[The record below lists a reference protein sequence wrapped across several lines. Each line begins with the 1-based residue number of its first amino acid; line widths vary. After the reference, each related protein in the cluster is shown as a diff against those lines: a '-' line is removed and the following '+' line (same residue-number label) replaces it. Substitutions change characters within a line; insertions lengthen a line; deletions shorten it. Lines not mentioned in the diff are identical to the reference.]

1 MNKEKLLKVFKKE
14 DGAGLVLALMVLMVL
29 AVLGV
34 TVAGVTIGSHKLGH
48 INRDSNSAYY
58 IAEAGANLAYED
70 IKSGVMPA
78 YETSANSDLNYF
90 SKITQLVR
98 AVDGKTY
105 TDFSDQFGGQ
115 PLATV
120 TIEPTPSNDVKE
132 YTIVST
138 GEINGTTRTVKK
150 VFNVNWV
157 ERNSG
162 IGLPPLPDD
171 CALYIG
177 GKISFPFSLLSK
189 PMSIVSGDIKTG
201 PEFKGD
207 YYQNYKLKHNKTDG
221 VTTNTIDNSEI
232 PDMEPYRKIQFPDL
246 PVDYMQYNDKHPEL
260 DIDTSLSARTIS
272 ENSRIRN
279 LKVGRLSL
287 IGLSGSPLTVDTGL
301 GNKTI
306 NLVVRDLYVYN
317 DINIIGD
324 GTVNL
329 YVTRSMD
336 FVSTS
341 NGLKVGGDR
350 VDQLNI
356 IYSGS
361 ESVLI
366 GRIGYF
372 TNQIIDFIGT
382 IFSGNAEMI
391 FYNNVKFEGIIITFG
406 SSLTLYYNVNVIA
419 VIYAP
424 NSEVNMYGGSKLN
437 GGLVANNVYFSRYTL
452 LSASPNEIQY
462 SPLEEY
468 VKQYLFGT
476 GTGETPDLEELI
488 FSQAAIEP

>member
-1 MNKEKLLKVFKKE
+1 MNREKLLRVFKKE

-48 INRDSNSAYY
+48 ISRDSNSAYY

-150 VFNVNWV
+150 IFNVNWV

-189 PMSIVSGDIKTG
+189 PMSIVRGDIKTG

-232 PDMEPYRKIQFPDL
+232 PDMEPYKKIQFPDL

-272 ENSRIRN
+272 ENS
-279 LKVGRLSL
+279 
-287 IGLSGSPLTVDTGL
+287 
-301 GNKTI
+301 
-306 NLVVRDLYVYN
+306 
-317 DINIIGD
+317 
-324 GTVNL
+324 
-329 YVTRSMD
+329 
-336 FVSTS
+336 
-341 NGLKVGGDR
+341 
-350 VDQLNI
+350 
-356 IYSGS
+356 
-361 ESVLI
+361 
-366 GRIGYF
+366 
-372 TNQIIDFIGT
+372 
-382 IFSGNAEMI
+382 
-391 FYNNVKFEGIIITFG
+391 
-406 SSLTLYYNVNVIA
+406 
-419 VIYAP
+419 
-424 NSEVNMYGGSKLN
+424 
-437 GGLVANNVYFSRYTL
+437 
-452 LSASPNEIQY
+452 
-462 SPLEEY
+462 
-468 VKQYLFGT
+468 
-476 GTGETPDLEELI
+476 
-488 FSQAAIEP
+488 